1 MNITILFIITLS
13 ANILFLLY
21 FENISKSLSIIDKPD
36 GKLKKHEKPV
46 SLLGGFVILVN
57 LYMVSF
63 LINLLNLDYLIFK
76 NHFIMI
82 ILILSTLFYLI
93 GILDDLKNLDPNLKL
108 FLIIIS
114 IGFSTYL
121 FPELNLKLIKISF
134 LDKNFYFN
142 NFSFFFTILS
152 FALLLNALNMFD
164 GINLQLI
171 LFTSFIYFLFIF
183 KGFVPIFFILL
194 LIPMS
199 VLAFLNLRNKIF
211 LGDGGAYIIGAIIGS
226 TFIYQYKYFENF
238 LYGDEIFLILLIPAI
253 DMLRLFI
260 VRIFKKQHPFKGD
273 LNHLHH
279 IVNSFIKNKNL
290 TILITLSLCIFP
302 SLLMFLKLETYLI
315 LILNLILYLGLILFF
330 VIKKK
335 NFQSSE

>member
-1 MNITILFIITLS
+1 
-13 ANILFLLY
+13 
-21 FENISKSLSIIDKPD
+21 
-36 GKLKKHEKPV
+36 
-46 SLLGGFVILVN
+46 
-57 LYMVSF
+57 
-63 LINLLNLDYLIFK
+63 
-76 NHFIMI
+76 
-82 ILILSTLFYLI
+82 
-93 GILDDLKNLDPNLKL
+93 
-108 FLIIIS
+108 
-114 IGFSTYL
+114 
-121 FPELNLKLIKISF
+121 
-134 LDKNFYFN
+134 
-142 NFSFFFTILS
+142 
-152 FALLLNALNMFD
+152 MFD

-260 VRIFKKQHPFKGD
+260 KRLIQKKNPFKGD

-279 IVNSFIKNKNL
+279 IVNNYTNNNSKTIFLTLMLCILPTIFIIFNVNTIIILIINLLFYLSLIFYLEYKNK
-290 TILITLSLCIFP
+290 
-302 SLLMFLKLETYLI
+302 
-315 LILNLILYLGLILFF
+315 
-330 VIKKK
+330 
-335 NFQSSE
+335 

>member
-1 MNITILFIITLS
+1 MDIAILFIITLS
-13 ANILFLLY
+13 VNILFLLF

-36 GKLKKHEKPV
+36 GKLKKHAKPV

-57 LYMVSF
+57 LYLVSF

-76 NHFIMI
+76 NHFITT

-114 IGFSTYL
+114 IAFSAYL

-142 NFSFFFTILS
+142 NFSFFFTVLS

-171 LFTSFIYFLFIF
+171 LFTSFIYLLFIF
-183 KGFVPIFFILL
+183 KGFLPIFFILL

-211 LGDGGAYIIGAIIGS
+211 LGDSGAYIIGAIIGS

-238 LYGDEIFLILLIPAI
+238 LYGDEIFLILFIPAI

-260 VRIFKKQHPFKGD
+260 KRLIQKKNPFKGD

-279 IVNSFIKNKNL
+279 IVNNYTNDNDKTIFLTLILCILPTIFIIFNVNTIIIVIINLLFYLSLIFYLEYKNK
-290 TILITLSLCIFP
+290 
-302 SLLMFLKLETYLI
+302 
-315 LILNLILYLGLILFF
+315 
-330 VIKKK
+330 
-335 NFQSSE
+335 

>member
-1 MNITILFIITLS
+1 MYIAILFIIILS
-13 ANILFLLY
+13 LNLIFLFY
-21 FENISKSLSIIDKPD
+21 FENISRSLSIIDKPD
-36 GKLKKHEKPV
+36 GKLKKHQKPV
-46 SLLGGFVILVN
+46 SLLGGFLILVN
-57 LYMVSF
+57 LF
-63 LINLLNLDYLIFK
+63 LISFFIHLFDLNYIIFK
-76 NHFIMI
+76 NNFMI
-82 ILILSTLFYLI
+82 TILVLSTLFYLI
-93 GILDDLKNLDPNLKL
+93 GIFDDLKNLDPNLKL
-108 FLIIIS
+108 FLIIIT
-114 IGFSTYL
+114 IAFSTYL
-121 FPELNLKLIKISF
+121 FPELNLRLIKISF

-142 NFSFFFTILS
+142 DFSFFFIVLS

-171 LFTSFIYFLFIF
+171 LFSSFVFCLFII

-211 LGDGGAYIIGAIIGS
+211 LGDGGVYIIGAIIGS

-260 VRIFKKQHPFKGD
+260 KRLIQKKNPFKGD

-279 IVNSFIKNKNL
+279 IVNNYTNNKNK
-290 TILITLSLCIFP
+290 TILLTLMLCILPMIFITLNIN
-302 SLLMFLKLETYLI
+302 TIII
-315 LILNLILYLGLILFF
+315 LIINLVAYSSLIFYLGY
-330 VIKKK
+330 K
-335 NFQSSE
+335 NK

>member
-1 MNITILFIITLS
+1 M
-13 ANILFLLY
+13 
-21 FENISKSLSIIDKPD
+21 
-36 GKLKKHEKPV
+36 
-46 SLLGGFVILVN
+46 GGFVILVN
-57 LYMVSF
+57 LYLVSF
-63 LINLLNLDYLIFK
+63 LINLFNLDYLIFK
-76 NHFIMI
+76 NHFITT
-82 ILILSTLFYLI
+82 ILILGTLFYLI

-114 IGFSTYL
+114 IGFSAYL

-142 NFSFFFTILS
+142 NFSFFFTLLS

-171 LFTSFIYFLFIF
+171 LFTSFIYLLFIF
-183 KGFVPIFFILL
+183 KGFLPIFFILL

-211 LGDGGAYIIGAIIGS
+211 LGDSGAYVIGAIIGS

-238 LYGDEIFLILLIPAI
+238 LYGDEIFLILFIPAI
-253 DMLRLFI
+253 DMLRLFTKRLI
-260 VRIFKKQHPFKGD
+260 QKKNPFKGD

-279 IVNSFIKNKNL
+279 IVNNYTNENGKTIFLTLILCILPTIFIIFNVNTIIIVIINLLFYLSLIFYLEYKNK
-290 TILITLSLCIFP
+290 
-302 SLLMFLKLETYLI
+302 
-315 LILNLILYLGLILFF
+315 
-330 VIKKK
+330 
-335 NFQSSE
+335 